1 MIVYRDQRLKAEPR
15 TLLQQLRS
23 TVEQLDVKAPNS
35 HDATVDAFISAG
47 ILESAVSDTIFTE
60 ADGIHPLTNAFRAV
74 TVGLGHLLWHSWHAA
89 PDQAER
95 WLSGVVTS
103 LHALE
108 HHRLPRL
115 LR

>member
-23 TVEQLDVKAPNS
+23 SVEQLDVNAPNS
-35 HDATVDAFISAG
+35 HDATVDAFIWAG
-47 ILESAVSDTIFTE
+47 TLESAVADAIFTD

-74 TVGLGHLLWHSWHAA
+74 SVGLGHVLWHSWHAA

-95 WLSGVVTS
+95 WLSRVMAS
-103 LHALE
+103 LDALE
-108 HHRLPRL
+108 HQ
-115 LR
+115 